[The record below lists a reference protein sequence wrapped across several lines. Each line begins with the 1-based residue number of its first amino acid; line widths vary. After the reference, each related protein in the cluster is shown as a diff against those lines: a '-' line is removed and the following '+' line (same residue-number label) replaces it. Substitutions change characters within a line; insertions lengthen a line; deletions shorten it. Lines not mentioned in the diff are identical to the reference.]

1 MRSGR
6 QSRSCKVS
14 IADKEKS
21 DKARKQRNKSNPIF
35 YWMRR
40 VAAEREIEDPTE
52 DQSGPDRMRSQIGA
66 DDYGGNSQHRA
77 YGEQNAGKRLGGRIE
92 SVSLLLLLLSVGFAL
107 FGRGRGR
114 RRRRLSRCAA
124 VIVLCFWRRIEG
136 AQAAVD
142 EPWKNRSYAKADYD
156 LPRQHIPFLHP

>member
-6 QSRSCKVS
+6 QSRSGKVS

-21 DKARKQRNKSNPIF
+21 EKARKKRKKSHTIIN
-35 YWMRR
+35 WMRR
-40 VAAEREIEDPTE
+40 VAAEREGEDATE

-77 YGEQNAGKRLGGRIE
+77 YGEQNAGKRLGGRVE

-107 FGRGRGR
+107 FSRGR
-114 RRRRLSRCAA
+114 RRRRLSRYAT
-124 VIVLCFWRRIEG
+124 VIILRSWRRIEG
-136 AQAAVD
+136 AQTVVD

-156 LPRQHIPFLHP
+156 LPRHHIPFLHP